1 MQRGAPRGSPSLS
14 LPPSLLPSSFEPL
27 RGSRGDEIGRGV
39 LPMDVCIHRWIDRA
53 IFTAPYPTPPRA
65 TRPSRAARGP
75 SFSFPMPLSLPSR
88 LHGGAGEGARGT
100 GRSPWALAA
109 RSRWVYSQSPVC
121 IFIYEIAGG
130 RRNGG
135 RGARK
140 RDGRRLRALAI
151 PVGPVELIKTSGIM
165 RERTPRSRVPRA
177 ISQAG

>member
-1 MQRGAPRGSPSLS
+1 MQRGAPRGLSFS
-14 LPPSLLPSSFEPL
+14 LPPSRPPPCFHRPSNPYEAHEEMRS
-27 RGSRGDEIGRGV
+27 GRGV

-65 TRPSRAARGP
+65 THPSRRTARGP

-130 RRNGG
+130 RRKGGGAGGNGT
-135 RGARK
+135 
-140 RDGRRLRALAI
+140 DGD
-151 PVGPVELIKTSGIM
+151 
-165 RERTPRSRVPRA
+165 
-177 ISQAG
+177 